1 MIGAERQW
9 INATCHVLTGGPGL
23 IPAVGKTSAIQMD
36 FSLSRH
42 KVVGLNGARH
52 NKQSHLANP
61 SSIQLI
67 IILAVTIVKA
77 RGMVK

>member
-1 MIGAERQW
+1 M
-9 INATCHVLTGGPGL
+9 

-52 NKQSHLANP
+52 NKQSHLANH
-61 SSIQLI
+61 SSIKLIII
-67 IILAVTIVKA
+67 IILAVTFMNYSVSARYVKVKILIGAA
-77 RGMVK
+77 RISLTGPT